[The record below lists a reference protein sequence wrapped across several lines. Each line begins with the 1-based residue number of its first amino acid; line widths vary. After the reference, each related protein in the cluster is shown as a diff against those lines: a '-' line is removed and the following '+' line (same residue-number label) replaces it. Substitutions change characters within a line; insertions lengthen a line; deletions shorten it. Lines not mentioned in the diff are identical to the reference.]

1 MVWEQGI
8 AIIAMVTA
16 EEVRRGWGAEGG
28 SKGVCVYTHALMAN
42 FCGCMAETSATL

>member
-16 EEVRRGWGAEGG
+16 EEVSTRCSYLIFSASTE
-28 SKGVCVYTHALMAN
+28 KLMLI
-42 FCGCMAETSATL
+42 MWDPDL